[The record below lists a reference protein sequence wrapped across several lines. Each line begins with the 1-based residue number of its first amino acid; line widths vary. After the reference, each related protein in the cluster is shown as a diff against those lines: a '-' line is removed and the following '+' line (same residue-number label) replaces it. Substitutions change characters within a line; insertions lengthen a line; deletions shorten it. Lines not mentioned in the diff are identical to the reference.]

1 MKTLWFKVE
10 STGRAVTVKIDETA
24 NVLELMEAI
33 IQQHSYLFPQPT
45 GPALW
50 NLYKSAQAQE
60 PEDSGDSLDVLGE
73 AGKTSRTA
81 LVLRR
86 VSPASTAPA
95 NDQFNDLRAEFKELK
110 ESVTKYI
117 EKAATIAFSALDW
130 KTLERDGVKTEAIT
144 LPIVKNLIDYPKFK
158 WINSNKEDA
167 KENKDAYLKYVC
179 DLLSEFKLLKV
190 ELAPKNLLDC
200 DSGLPHH
207 LKGTTD
213 LIAFP
218 AHAAMLKRNNLN
230 IVFELKPNL
239 FVENNIAQTIGEVIA
254 ANSLSHNDGSFPSPV
269 GVLTDLMEQW
279 ALIWISKNGIVH
291 VANTMVTNEN
301 IVNPLDRNTAIYYI
315 KKHFE
320 LCNQLVGFKISK
332 KRSFDESVLED
343 INLAFGAYD
352 SGYWKSRQDVT
363 ANDPMEDFFDTMDE
377 KEIEQ
382 HKLKRTWRII
392 SNSNIFAPA
401 AESSGSYL
409 SMFS

>member
-10 STGRAVTVKIDETA
+10 NGPADEVEVKNAENIKQLKQE
-24 NVLELMEAI
+24 I
-33 IQQHSYLFPQPT
+33 IQQHPRMFGEDQEA
-45 GPALW
+45 GVW
-50 NLYKSAQAQE
+50 HLYKTAQAEE
-60 PEDSGDSLDVLGE
+60 PENSWTLITELNGAGE
-73 AGKTSRTA
+73 IGPVA
-81 LVLRR
+81 LVLKRI
-86 VSPASTAPA
+86 STTTTAPA

-144 LPIVKNLIDYPKFK
+144 LPIIKNPIDYPKFK

-167 KENKDAYLKYVC
+167 TKNKDAYLKYVC

-218 AHAAMLKRNNLN
+218 AHAGMLKRNNLN

-239 FVENNIAQTIGEVIA
+239 FVENNIAQTVGEVIA

-279 ALIWISKNGIVH
+279 AMIWISKNGIVH

-301 IVNPLDRNTAIYYI
+301 IVPLDRNTAIYYI

-332 KRSFDESVLED
+332 KRSFDESVPEN

-363 ANDPMEDFFDTMDE
+363 ATDPMEDFFDTMDE

-401 AESSGSYL
+401 AESSVSYL